1 VDHLSELSEL
11 IERHSESG
19 SGLLTNVSL
28 LLSRESSEPHT
39 EVFAPG
45 LAVVAQGH
53 KVTTLGT
60 RDFEYGPG
68 SFLVT
73 SVELP
78 MTGRFIS
85 ANPDEPFLAMIMEL
99 EPSAV
104 AALLL
109 ETDPG
114 ERPRHAIGALGLS
127 LASDELLDASVRL
140 LRLLDQPQDAPALA
154 PVYEREILW
163 LLLRS
168 DQGPL
173 VREIGLSN
181 GNVAAVARA
190 IEWIRRHYADK
201 LRVDDLAAIAN
212 SSVSAFHRQ
221 FRAVTLLTPIQYQKR
236 IRLQEARALLL
247 SDSDTVSAVAFA
259 VGYESPSQFSR
270 DYRRLFGLAPSDDAR
285 RLRLTSTGST
295 LPDATKAG

>member
-1 VDHLSELSEL
+1 
-11 IERHSESG
+11 
-19 SGLLTNVSL
+19 
-28 LLSRESSEPHT
+28 
-39 EVFAPG
+39 
-45 LAVVAQGH
+45 
-53 KVTTLGT
+53 
-60 RDFEYGPG
+60 
-68 SFLVT
+68 
-73 SVELP
+73 

-85 ANPDEPFLAMIMEL
+85 ANSDEPFLAMIMEL

-114 ERPRHAIGALGLS
+114 ERPRHATGALGLS
-127 LASDELLDASVRL
+127 PASDELLDASVRL